1 MNTYSLEKQSADTVK
16 GYLKRQQD
24 TGALIRYASTICD
37 SPFDAVGAL
46 ALALVFIG
54 SHFVSDDALHLLLQ
68 EAIEDLKT
76 KSPTH

>member
-1 MNTYSLEKQSADTVK
+1 MNIFSLEKQSPETVK

-24 TGALIRYASTICD
+24 AGALIRFASTICD
-37 SPFDAVGAL
+37 NPYDAAGAL

-54 SHFVSDDALHLLLQ
+54 SHYVNDDALHVILQ

>member
-24 TGALIRYASTICD
+24 TGALIRFASTLCD
-37 SPFDAVGAL
+37 NPYDAAAAL

-54 SHFVSDDALHLLLQ
+54 SHYVSDDALHLLLQ